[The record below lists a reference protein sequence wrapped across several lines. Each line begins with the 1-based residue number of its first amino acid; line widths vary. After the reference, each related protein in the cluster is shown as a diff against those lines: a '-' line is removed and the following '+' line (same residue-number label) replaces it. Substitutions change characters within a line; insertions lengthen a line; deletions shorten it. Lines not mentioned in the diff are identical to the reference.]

1 MQLYFIGYNDNSRSH
16 NSFYFVQYR
25 FMSVENIKI
34 ELRMSSAARDLC
46 IFHGSDSLLTGD
58 FSTSGQVAVTGGK
71 GRTVSL
77 WDTDGGDKIMSMPP
91 HMTDVTSVTFKGDNS
106 AVGSGDA
113 NGLLKI
119 WDLREARLQR
129 NLDGMMNVNSSNYFN
144 L

>member
-1 MQLYFIGYNDNSRSH
+1 MNLASLWAIIIILGVVTVFILFKISLC
-16 NSFYFVQYR
+16 QY
-25 FMSVENIKI
+25 KI
-34 ELRMSSAARDLC
+34 NFRMSSAARDLC
-46 IFHGSDSLLTGD
+46 IFHGSDSLLAGA

-91 HMTDVTSVTFKGDNS
+91 HMTDVTSVAFKGDNS

-129 NLDGMMNVNSSNYFN
+129 NLDGI
-144 L
+144 